1 MIGST
6 SSNMICS
13 SATNVVDSDCLCP
26 CCRAPEKCLETAL
39 LSRFAGCGMAG
50 FARSKGFLD
59 AAASCL
65 ARNDRVGT
73 ADKLREDNV
82 AREVDI
88 GYRWNVKNGGTK
100 EIVPP
105 FCYLTKT

>member
-1 MIGST
+1 MRCAKV
-6 SSNMICS
+6 ICGNAS
-13 SATNVVDSDCLCP
+13 
-26 CCRAPEKCLETAL
+26 
-39 LSRFAGCGMAG
+39 FG
-50 FARSKGFLD
+50 RSKGFLD
-59 AAASCL
+59 FARNDSIAAAGRFLDAAESCL